1 MKGIEKGR
9 KKETGSL
16 FVSGSKKNSVKKKTY
31 TLKVLIISSNMIT
44 SQLSGT
50 SEVFRFLL
58 SITFHFYVYKVL
70 KCF

>member
-1 MKGIEKGR
+1 MTGNEKGR

-31 TLKVLIISSNMIT
+31 TLKVIIISSNMIT
-44 SQLSGT
+44 SQPSGT

-58 SITFHFYVYKVL
+58 F
-70 KCF
+70 